1 MAKRDDYL
9 TPNERFMFNAALI
22 AERSKDPCTQVGSV
36 IVNNDQ
42 RIVAEGYNGMCIGI
56 SDDLGLWGKGNPD
69 PMENKYMYVVH
80 AEANAITRADM
91 DCTGFTM
98 YCTHF
103 PCHECAKLIIQKRIK
118 KVVYNKEWGAE
129 KDTGMVSRFLLEKCG
144 VEVEKYEGRMSCNLS
159 LS

>member
-1 MAKRDDYL
+1 
-9 TPNERFMFNAALI
+9 MFSAVLI
-22 AERSKDPCTQVGSV
+22 AERSKDPCTQVGTV

-69 PMENKYMYVVH
+69 PMENKHMYVVH
-80 AEANAITRADM
+80 SEANAITRAEL

-103 PCHECAKLIIQKRIK
+103 PCDSCAKLIIQKGIK
-118 KVVYNKEWGAE
+118 KVVYGREWGVG
-129 KDTGMVSRFLLEKCG
+129 KDTHTVSKFLFEQCG
-144 VEVEKYEGRMSCNLS
+144 VEVIKYQGRRQITLTI
-159 LS
+159 